1 MFISVIVYV
10 FHKVYIRSKKI
21 ALTCQGPMLST
32 SFRALEI
39 VEPALPVGVN
49 PSRNFHFLVS
59 FPRRTISMG
68 IFLRVEHKKNPLSSG
83 FFHQNSD
90 VELQT

>member
-1 MFISVIVYV
+1 MCFI
-10 FHKVYIRSKKI
+10 KYILEVKKI

-68 IFLRVEHKKNPLSSG
+68 IFLRVEHKKKSTVVR
-83 FFHQNSD
+83 FFSPKF
-90 VELQT
+90 